1 MKKDRVN
8 KTIQMTDTGIH
19 PGSGIENSR
28 KEISFETLG
37 IPVIGI
43 GVPTV
48 VDASTL
54 ALDLFDTEDVKFSEQ
69 LKSMVNPNGRQMVVT
84 PKEIDLLI
92 NRASELIALAINYAL
107 HSDLNLSDLM
117 SLMY

>member
-1 MKKDRVN
+1 
-8 KTIQMTDTGIH
+8 
-19 PGSGIENSR
+19 
-28 KEISFETLG
+28 
-37 IPVIGI
+37 
-43 GVPTV
+43 
-48 VDASTL
+48 
-54 ALDLFDTEDVKFSEQ
+54 
-69 LKSMVNPNGRQMVVT
+69 MVVT

>member
-1 MKKDRVN
+1 MSVQERLN
-8 KTIQMTDTGIH
+8 KSTVQFLKIAH
-19 PGSGIENSR
+19 HVVFAR
-28 KEISFETLG
+28 KRYE
-37 IPVIGI
+37 
-43 GVPTV
+43 
-48 VDASTL
+48 
-54 ALDLFDTEDVKFSEQ
+54 
-69 LKSMVNPNGRQMVVT
+69 NGRQMVVT